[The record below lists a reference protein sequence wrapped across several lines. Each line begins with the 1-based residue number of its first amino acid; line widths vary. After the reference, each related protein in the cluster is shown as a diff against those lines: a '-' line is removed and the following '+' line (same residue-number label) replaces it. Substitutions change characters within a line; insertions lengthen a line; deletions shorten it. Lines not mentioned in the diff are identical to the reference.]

1 MKSQVIIEG
10 KQLKKKGLAMPSDM
24 MQNPEKY
31 KNRVCVA
38 YDVEGKANPYMYV
51 LVGSYTKQNEHDIRY
66 LYTKTTGVKYFNTR
80 VILWETYIERIA
92 DAKAQIKRLQ
102 TAPYIKTVD

>member
-1 MKSQVIIEG
+1 MMNQVIKG
-10 KQLKKKGLAMPSDM
+10 KQLKKKGLAMPADM

-51 LVGSYTKQNEHDIRY
+51 LVGSYTKRNEHDIRY